1 MYINEAAKLSGTTKK
16 AIEYYCQKGLLDP
29 AISEN
34 GYKSFSAEDVDK
46 LKKISLLRSL
56 GVSVVNIAE
65 LVNKGD
71 SLAFW
76 KIIDTQRRDMQRRK
90 EQNDLLKE
98 LASSLDWNAVKLK
111 AAAAE
116 CRESVIDR
124 LMIAFPGFWGNYLS
138 LHFREFLI
146 NPIETEEQ
154 ENAYHEI
161 CDYLDSVQLEIP
173 EALEGYLDSL
183 NTLDSREIFLNTRN
197 ALLDAIDD
205 PENWLVNHKEIME
218 QYLEFQQTEEYQN
231 SDGAKFKKVLKKF
244 NQEQGYNSV
253 FIPAMRKLSP
263 SYDEYVL
270 RLQKADQVF
279 SQRYQQ

>member
-34 GYKSFSAEDVDK
+34 GYKVFSAEDVER

-56 GVSVVNIAE
+56 GVPVANIPE
-65 LVNKGD
+65 LVNQGD

-76 KIIDTQRRDMQRRK
+76 KIIDTQRRDLQRRK

-173 EALEGYLDSL
+173 DALEDYLDSL
-183 NTLDSREIFLNTRN
+183 NTLDSQEIFLNTRN
-197 ALLDAIDD
+197 ALSDAIDD
-205 PENWLVNHKEIME
+205 PENWLVNHKEIIE

-231 SDGAKFKKVLKKF
+231 SD
-244 NQEQGYNSV
+244 
-253 FIPAMRKLSP
+253 
-263 SYDEYVL
+263 
-270 RLQKADQVF
+270 
-279 SQRYQQ
+279 

>member
-1 MYINEAAKLSGTTKK
+1 MYINEAAKLAGTTKK

-34 GYKSFSAEDVDK
+34 GYKVFSAEDVEK

-56 GVSVVNIAE
+56 GVSVANIPE

-71 SLAFW
+71 SLAFG
-76 KIIDTQRRDMQRRK
+76 KIIDTQRRDLQRRK

-111 AAAAE
+111 ATAAE

-138 LHFREFLI
+138 LHFRKFLM

-161 CDYLDSVQLEIP
+161 CDYLDSVHMEIP
-173 EALEGYLDSL
+173 DELEDYLDSL
-183 NTLDSREIFLNTRN
+183 NTLDSQEIFLNTRN
-197 ALLDAIDD
+197 ALSDVLDD
-205 PENWLVNHKEIME
+205 PENWLINHKEIIE
-218 QYLEFQQTEEYQN
+218 RYLKFQDTEEYRN
-231 SDGAKFKKVLKKF
+231 SDGAKLK
-244 NQEQGYNSV
+244 
-253 FIPAMRKLSP
+253 
-263 SYDEYVL
+263 EYEVVNGDL
-270 RLQKADQVF
+270 AANRMCTVNGK
-279 SQRYQQ
+279 S